1 LIFERRPLS
10 VGNEQGASGV
20 RRCGKIHPAQR
31 GRFEKGCRRHIG
43 VLVAQGRFPR
53 AQAEQKFGSGQGE
66 VMCVVLA
73 LEFAWLLS
81 SPAVCGPYVPI
92 LIIEHDFDF
101 EI

>member
-1 LIFERRPLS
+1 
-10 VGNEQGASGV
+10 
-20 RRCGKIHPAQR
+20 
-31 GRFEKGCRRHIG
+31 
-43 VLVAQGRFPR
+43 
-53 AQAEQKFGSGQGE
+53 
-66 VMCVVLA
+66 MCVVLA